1 MNDNQTLISGIII
14 GILLVYLINNLI
26 NKIYVPDNLN
36 NVINI
41 LVRQSAR
48 WSTAAEQDDN
58 AMIAV
63 LHANYGAGYLWAL
76 KDIATDSEINEVTG
90 IDMKKFTYKILQVQ
104 DNATMKMAK
113 LCPKF
118 APKKS
123 YLTRI
128 GGEGI

>member
-1 MNDNQTLISGIII
+1 MNNNKILILGIIV

-36 NVINI
+36 NVIQI
-41 LVRQSAR
+41 LVRQAAR
-48 WSTAAEQDDN
+48 WSTAAEQDN
-58 AMIAV
+58 NTMIAI

-76 KDIATDSEINEVTG
+76 KDIATDNEIETVSG
-90 IDMKKFTYKILQVQ
+90 INMKKFTYKILQVQ
-104 DNATMKMAK
+104 DNATKEMAK

-118 APKKS
+118 APKKT
-123 YLTRI
+123 YLTKI